1 MLVILIC
8 LCFGICNSWWIPCL
22 FTVFKHFHLKKRKE
36 KRTKYVATQQRPNS
50 WAFNSAQSSLHTFA
64 LFCFQFVCEEGSG
77 DYIAR
82 VDEPQSCRYVLTIHT
97 SRTCQHPFLR
107 PPSTAKPQSIVCQPA
122 LSAQQYMDYVKAQ
135 VCEWIK
141 KTLKGKAMHLGG
153 LLIFFFRILK
163 QIVVFLI
170 KIPAKK
176 LTWLSNFK
184 LALSFVLWLIPLP
197 IILFP
202 FPADTKRKV
211 EQISEELRSLD
222 EMLAGNEGGDGA
234 VKVTAE
240 ETSPSSRRKGEFFWC
255 LWGKRPRSSNLS
267 VHLIIK
273 CRSIHNGRLCINS
286 DSDTSVYFWVWN
298 RSCWCI

>member
-1 MLVILIC
+1 
-8 LCFGICNSWWIPCL
+8 
-22 FTVFKHFHLKKRKE
+22 
-36 KRTKYVATQQRPNS
+36 
-50 WAFNSAQSSLHTFA
+50 
-64 LFCFQFVCEEGSG
+64 
-77 DYIAR
+77 
-82 VDEPQSCRYVLTIHT
+82 
-97 SRTCQHPFLR
+97 
-107 PPSTAKPQSIVCQPA
+107 
-122 LSAQQYMDYVKAQ
+122 
-135 VCEWIK
+135 
-141 KTLKGKAMHLGG
+141 MHLGG

-240 ETSPSSRRKGEFFWC
+240 ETSPSSRRKGEFF
-255 LWGKRPRSSNLS
+255 
-267 VHLIIK
+267 
-273 CRSIHNGRLCINS
+273 
-286 DSDTSVYFWVWN
+286 
-298 RSCWCI
+298 